1 MKGRSNMQT
10 DICTQEVKCSQGRE
24 NVFLVLCFCSAGLHV
39 KGQMREACV
48 CVCLFLY
55 ACVCVCVE
63 RGHGGC
69 SSMPLWGVLGTDGQ
83 TVLKSMMV
91 CQHGLLGPA
100 TSHPTL
106 PFVCHRYIFTTPWVQ
121 MFYPSIWTQRMQ
133 FWATILIFAPY
144 FTYITCCDCS
154 EWTWLAGIF
163 AKKLY
168 IIENKINVPA
178 FSRTPQ
184 CSICANSD
192 AGSSAHWT
200 FGDNASCRC
209 LLQHTHR
216 FELYCSSTYRSHC
229 HDFQCHPD
237 CRDRWRKQQGIAGML
252 YIYKSFRN
260 RAVTIVFH
268 R

>member
-1 MKGRSNMQT
+1 
-10 DICTQEVKCSQGRE
+10 
-24 NVFLVLCFCSAGLHV
+24 
-39 KGQMREACV
+39 
-48 CVCLFLY
+48 
-55 ACVCVCVE
+55 
-63 RGHGGC
+63 
-69 SSMPLWGVLGTDGQ
+69 
-83 TVLKSMMV
+83 MMV

-106 PFVCHRYIFTTPWVQ
+106 PFVCHRYIFTTPWGQ

-133 FWATILIFAPY
+133 FWATILIFC
-144 FTYITCCDCS
+144 T
-154 EWTWLAGIF
+154 L
-163 AKKLY
+163 LY
-168 IIENKINVPA
+168 IHHLLWLQWMNLIGWNFCKKALYCENKINVPA

-184 CSICANSD
+184 CSICANSN

-237 CRDRWRKQQGIAGML
+237 CRDRWRKQQAIAGML

>member
-1 MKGRSNMQT
+1 MGGPWHGWTDSLEKHDGLSTWPAGACNLTPHSPFCLSQIHLYNTLRSNVLPIHLNT
-10 DICTQEVKCSQGRE
+10 ENAILGYNRNFCT
-24 NVFLVLCFCSAGLHV
+24 L
-39 KGQMREACV
+39 
-48 CVCLFLY
+48 
-55 ACVCVCVE
+55 
-63 RGHGGC
+63 
-69 SSMPLWGVLGTDGQ
+69 
-83 TVLKSMMV
+83 
-91 CQHGLLGPA
+91 
-100 TSHPTL
+100 
-106 PFVCHRYIFTTPWVQ
+106 
-121 MFYPSIWTQRMQ
+121 
-133 FWATILIFAPY
+133 
-144 FTYITCCDCS
+144 
-154 EWTWLAGIF
+154 
-163 AKKLY
+163 LY
-168 IIENKINVPA
+168 IHHLLWLQWMNLIGWNFCKKALYCENKINGPA

-229 HDFQCHPD
+229 HPD